1 MKVFIMRHGESE
13 VMAQSDKERRLTD
26 YGKHQSI
33 LQGEW
38 LQQYLKMTGIV
49 LDKVLVSPYTRAQQT
64 FTAVSAAFSGDLD
77 NKMETWEG
85 ITPYGN
91 ETTVANYLAILTEQG
106 TQAVLLI
113 SHLPLVGD
121 IVAELYGKRNPISF
135 YPSTIAQVD
144 WDGQKGRLESYHYP
158 PENL

>member
-49 LDKVLVSPYTRAQQT
+49 LDKVLVSP
-64 FTAVSAAFSGDLD
+64 
-77 NKMETWEG
+77 
-85 ITPYGN
+85 
-91 ETTVANYLAILTEQG
+91 
-106 TQAVLLI
+106 
-113 SHLPLVGD
+113 
-121 IVAELYGKRNPISF
+121 
-135 YPSTIAQVD
+135 
-144 WDGQKGRLESYHYP
+144 
-158 PENL
+158 

>member
-26 YGKHQSI
+26 YGKHQST

-91 ETTVANYLAILTEQG
+91 ETTVANYLAVLAEQG

-135 YPSTIAQVD
+135 IHLPLLKWIGMVRKD
-144 WDGQKGRLESYHYP
+144 V
-158 PENL
+158 

>member
-26 YGKHQSI
+26 YGKHQST

-64 FTAVSAAFSGDLD
+64 FTAVSAVIARTGNGWLIL
-77 NKMETWEG
+77 ETRRWSWK
-85 ITPYGN
+85 
-91 ETTVANYLAILTEQG
+91 VLSYLSI
-106 TQAVLLI
+106 
-113 SHLPLVGD
+113 
-121 IVAELYGKRNPISF
+121 
-135 YPSTIAQVD
+135 
-144 WDGQKGRLESYHYP
+144 
-158 PENL
+158 